1 MEICFIGDRVAYI
14 PYHANG
20 DINHPD
26 VEYGIVTGMNKEYV
40 FVRFG
45 NEEISKAVIPL
56 RLQKVE
62 KKQ

>member
-1 MEICFIGDRVAYI
+1 MEICFIGDRAAYI

-45 NEEISKAVIPL
+45 NEETL
-56 RLQKVE
+56 YLLDYRRWNN
-62 KKQ
+62 

>member
-1 MEICFIGDRVAYI
+1 MAYI

-20 DINHPD
+20 NINHPD
-26 VEYGIVTGMNKEYV
+26 VEYGEVTGMNKEYV

-62 KKQ
+62 

>member
-1 MEICFIGDRVAYI
+1 MEICFKGDRVAYI

-20 DINHPD
+20 NINHPD
-26 VEYGIVTGMNKEYV
+26 VEYGEVTSMNKEYV

-62 KKQ
+62 